1 MLQEVTPSTQARS
14 WLTQTNTADEITQ
27 EQRKQLE
34 QKHSFAPT
42 LQEIRGRE
50 KANMLEKGKR
60 PTQNVLSNL
69 NE

>member
-1 MLQEVTPSTQARS
+1 MGQKKPSPEQVV
-14 WLTQTNTADEITQ
+14 Q

-34 QKHSFAPT
+34 QKGTFAPT
-42 LQEIRGRE
+42 LKEIRERE

-69 NE
+69 NG